1 MTASVLAQK
10 RDAVKNNR
18 RLSAGMTLAWIL
30 VLSVIFWLQPA
41 DSSGTAAVN
50 LTGTYTA
57 KATVIVESE
66 DGSGTPSTLALEIK
80 MNLVDTGAVLNGDL
94 TFRGQ
99 NWLVWV
105 SFPVSGTYKVN
116 AAKLRLKVN
125 MCLES
130 PTVSVN
136 TLVLPDGS
144 LSVASGSILLTCN
157 FGQVRMIVPDNV
169 RLNR

>member
-18 RLSAGMTLAWIL
+18 RLFAGMTLAWIL

-41 DSSGTAAVN
+41 DSSAAVN
-50 LTGTYTA
+50 LTGAYTA

-66 DGSGTPSTLALEIK
+66 DGSGSPSTLALEIK

-125 MCLES
+125 TCLES

-157 FGQVRMIVPDNV
+157 FGRVRMIVPDNV